1 MKRTEL
7 KRRTPLRAK
16 APLPRPVKTIEGYTP
31 RPRPVPRVAAL
42 LCVSPQVFAD
52 LKRADTRARM
62 VVSAPKTAYVRDERL
77 RDMCRAMA
85 CQHCGK
91 SGPDAGVTWAHSNQ
105 GEHGKGKGIKASD
118 VFVAAMCTACHSDLD
133 QGKDWPQDVKVRVW
147 EAAHRRTKLHALANG
162 LWPKDIPCP
171 GYEST
176 TRRDAALTE
185 G

>member
-16 APLPRPVKTIEGYTP
+16 APPPRPVKTIDYTP
-31 RPRPVPRVAAL
+31 KPRPVAVARH
-42 LCVSPQVFAD
+42 D
-52 LKRADTRARM
+52 GKARM
-62 VVSAPKTAYVRDERL
+62 VVPVPKFAYVRDERL
-77 RDMCRAMA
+77 RDMCRAMC

-118 VFVAAMCTACHSDLD
+118 VYVAALCDSCHFQID

>member
-1 MKRTEL
+1 MKRTAIQ
-7 KRRTPLRAK
+7 RRTPLRPK
-16 APLPRPVKTIEGYTP
+16 APPPRHARQWEGEAP
-31 RPRPVPRVAAL
+31 KVAPA
-42 LCVSPQVFAD
+42 
-52 LKRADTRARM
+52 RATLRSDTRARM
-62 VVSAPKTAYVRDERL
+62 AVPVPKTAYVRDERL

-105 GEHGKGKGIKASD
+105 AEHGKGKGIKASD
-118 VFVAAMCTACHSDLD
+118 VYVAALCDSCHFQID